1 VQILSD
7 IFYTFVVSFAVA
19 GGLAGLMGGAFL
31 RKGFAGALASGGA
44 FALGA
49 AVAGLVV
56 WGSAVWDLHLSP
68 YAGMFFLPLA
78 AAIGGYGLGRYL
90 EREECGEGE
99 EPS

>member
-1 VQILSD
+1 
-7 IFYTFVVSFAVA
+7 
-19 GGLAGLMGGAFL
+19 
-31 RKGFAGALASGGA
+31 
-44 FALGA
+44 
-49 AVAGLVV
+49 VV

>member
-1 VQILSD
+1 MQILSD

-49 AVAGLVV
+49 AVAGLAV
-56 WGSAVWDLHLSP
+56 WGIAAWDLHLSP
-68 YAGMFFLPLA
+68 YAGMLFLPFM
-78 AAIGGYGLGRYL
+78 AAIGGYGVGRFL
-90 EREECGEGE
+90 EGAEGG